1 MYVTTELVVVK
12 DGASVRGRT
21 PAGGGE
27 GSALVRY
34 QTPLVARRAGDAA
47 RRLPGRRGRLRGGR
61 CSAGSPA
68 SRGNV
73 STVRGDFAMNIPA
86 KVHGEAAL
94 DGDRHGISK
103 GHMVVIP
110 PGTEHD
116 AINASITEP
125 LRLYIF
131 YSPPD
136 SASSPVTVREARARA
151 PSPTGRSG
159 VRSLP
164 TRVKI
169 VSKDDAAMQDHRKHD
184 AEHLA
189 MAAGHGGT
197 AAGRPPAGT
206 PATTNTPATRRARS
220 ATGSGS
226 RSCSRCRWC
235 STARW
240 SRCGS
245 ASPCPVLRAR
255 LGPPRPGDLHLPVGR
270 LAVPEGWLPGG
281 PPVASGHDAP
291 HLDGHHGGLR
301 GKRRHHFGAP

>member
-1 MYVTTELVVVK
+1 MYVTTELAVVK

-73 STVRGDFAMNIPA
+73 STVRGDFAMYIPA

-103 GHMVVIP
+103 GNMVVIP

-116 AINASITEP
+116 AINTSITEP
-125 LRLYIF
+125 LRLHIF

-136 SASSPVTVREARARA
+136 SASSPVTVREHGPRA

-189 MAAGHGGT
+189 MAAGHGGHGGGKT
-197 AAGRPPAGT
+197 
-206 PATTNTPATRRARS
+206 
-220 ATGSGS
+220 SGGH
-226 RSCSRCRWC
+226 
-235 STARW
+235 A
-240 SRCGS
+240 
-245 ASPCPVLRAR
+245 
-255 LGPPRPGDLHLPVGR
+255 
-270 LAVPEGWLPGG
+270 
-281 PPVASGHDAP
+281 GHDEHAGHATSTFRDRFWVSLVLSVP
-291 HLDGHHGGLR
+291 VVLYSEMVQMWFCFSMPRFAGCGLLIRSQLVYVHLVPVEH
-301 GKRRHHFGAP
+301 P